1 MPRIERDT
9 FEMQVPIILL
19 VITASLTSGH
29 RGTPFNGLTPFKL
42 VPNVCPLDWGG
53 ISCQAVKNPAFQINK
68 VIKEKQRVVPLM
80 RRLALQPP
88 VGSFIVSYNP
98 WLIQLGC

>member
-9 FEMQVPIILL
+9 SEVQVLIILL

-29 RGTPFNGLTPFKL
+29 SGLTPFKL

-68 VIKEKQRVVPLM
+68 VIKEKQGLFP
-80 RRLALQPP
+80 
-88 VGSFIVSYNP
+88 
-98 WLIQLGC
+98 